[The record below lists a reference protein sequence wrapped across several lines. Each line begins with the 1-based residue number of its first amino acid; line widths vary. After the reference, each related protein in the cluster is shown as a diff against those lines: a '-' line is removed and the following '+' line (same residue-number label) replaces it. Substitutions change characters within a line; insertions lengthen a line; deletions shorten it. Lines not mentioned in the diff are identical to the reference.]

1 MRLYLRG
8 RKVRLS
14 RKQEKLLARRL
25 MALVILLALATLT
38 TVTIY
43 NRATPIAIENATAI
57 TRTKWENVITE
68 EVKAILTKEGY
79 DYDSFA
85 VVSLD
90 DSGRV
95 TSLAVNG
102 RLVTEASSAIT
113 KRLTE
118 RFSQSNSLTIPVPIG
133 SVLSPRYLQGVG
145 FSVNVNAMAYTA
157 VSVSIL
163 SEVTA
168 IGINQTMHRLTAR
181 IVTNTKLYCSNEK
194 SDISHEYHIILA
206 ESIAFGKIPSSY
218 FEYGA

>member
-90 DSGRV
+90 DSGRI

-145 FSVNVNAMAYTA
+145 FSVNINAMAYTA

-181 IVTNTKLYCSNEK
+181 IVTSTKLYCSNEK

>member
-38 TVTIY
+38 TVTVY

-90 DSGRV
+90 DSGRI

-168 IGINQTMHRLTAR
+168 IGINQTMHRLTAK

>member
-38 TVTIY
+38 TVTVY

-90 DSGRV
+90 DSGRI

-145 FSVNVNAMAYTA
+145 FSVNINAMAYTA

>member
-145 FSVNVNAMAYTA
+145 FSVNINAMAYTA